1 MAFTPQIG
9 KRNRIR
15 HEDAIAQLDDA
26 QFVQLVADTF
36 RGQGYAV
43 QPIEPTDASSGEDG
57 ASADL
62 LLQQGRD
69 VILLR
74 CKHNRLYQVTQ
85 KPLQMLME
93 ALPASGA
100 NSAMLVASGEFT
112 RQARDE
118 AARHTRLL
126 LVDGNDL
133 RRMLKPAAP
142 PQPPRARGADLPLTD
157 TGQLHVDPAF
167 ANAYHDPFASSATR
181 RWRRWGPP
189 LVGGL
194 IVLVTI
200 AALLVW
206 HRVRSTPPP
215 PPVVVEPAQPLLP
228 PNEGPDPEVE
238 RAMQLEHAQAIAR
251 ERLQAERRAHAEEEA
266 KKADDRE
273 QRERDRKAIEAIPAL

>member
-1 MAFTPQIG
+1 MAYTPQIG

-15 HEDAIAQLDDA
+15 HDDAIAQLDDA

-43 QPIEPTDASSGEDG
+43 QTLAAGDEDGSEDG

-85 KPLQMLME
+85 KPLQTLMD

-118 AARHTRLL
+118 AARHTRML

-142 PQPPRARGADLPLTD
+142 PVPPPQASGLPPTD
-157 TGQLHVDPAF
+157 TGLLHVDPAF
-167 ANAYHDPFASSATR
+167 ADGFHDPFASSSAR

-189 LVGGL
+189 LIAVL
-194 IVLVTI
+194 IVLATI
-200 AALLVW
+200 GGLLVW
-206 HRVRSTPPP
+206 HRIRSTPPP
-215 PPVVVEPAQPLLP
+215 PPVVIEPVQPLLP
-228 PNEGPDPEVE
+228 ANEGPDPEVE
-238 RAMQLEHAQAIAR
+238 RAMQLERAQAIAR
-251 ERLQAERRAHAEEEA
+251 QRLEAERRAHAEEEA
-266 KKADDRE
+266 RKADNGA
-273 QRERDRKAIEAIPAL
+273 QRERDRKALEAIPEL